1 MNHRFSVRRALML
14 GAGILIGAVAG
25 PALAADGAEIF
36 ERRCMMCHG
45 PEGASKHSS
54 IPIIGGYSVKY
65 IVESIKNF
73 RKKLRP
79 CAEVSIQSGPKK
91 GTRSDMCKVVA
102 DLSDADAEAAA
113 RYLARRP
120 FVRAKQPFD
129 PAKAARGESI
139 YGKLCRRCHEENG
152 SSPEEDNG
160 IVAGQWT
167 PYLKAQLVAFR
178 AGKRAIDEKMKVRL
192 EKVSPEDEEA
202 ILHFYASQQ

>member
-1 MNHRFSVRRALML
+1 MNHRFAARRGLALA
-14 GAGILIGAVAG
+14 AGILIGAFAE
-25 PALAADGAEIF
+25 PAFAADGATVF
-36 ERRCMMCHG
+36 EQKCMMCHG
-45 PEGASKHSS
+45 PDGASKHSS

-65 IVESIKNF
+65 IVESVKNF

-79 CAEVSIQSGPKK
+79 CAEVTIQSGPKK
-91 GTRSDMCKVVA
+91 GSRSDMCKVVA
-102 DLSDADAEAAA
+102 ELSDADAEAAA
-113 RYLARRP
+113 RYLARKP

-129 PAKAARGESI
+129 PEKAARGQSI

>member
-1 MNHRFSVRRALML
+1 MNHRFAIRRGLALA
-14 GAGILIGAVAG
+14 AGILVGAFAG
-25 PALAADGAEIF
+25 SALAADGATVF
-36 ERRCMMCHG
+36 EQKCMMCHG
-45 PEGASKHSS
+45 PDGASKHSS

-65 IVESIKNF
+65 IVESVKNF

-79 CAEVSIQSGPKK
+79 CAEVTIQSGPKK
-91 GTRSDMCKVVA
+91 GSRSDMCKVVA
-102 DLSDADAEAAA
+102 ELSDADADAAA
-113 RYLARRP
+113 RYLARKP

-129 PAKAARGESI
+129 PEKAARGQSI